1 MAVLM
6 TLGGFTF
13 GTNPTFAE
21 TNDKPVWVGSYNA
34 GAYKDGIFVSNADT
48 TDNLVHIGADVQTKV
63 VNVTDSVTSN
73 NKAVYVGAYYKL
85 VANEGV
91 NISNIN
97 FHDTTSTGEKHG
109 LYVFGSTVEAPTI
122 RVDNLTTDST
132 EALAGLV
139 AGTDVGYG
147 MNKET
152 LKADSIYVGNVK
164 SDTSKYVYGSLLQ
177 GALWQSFHEGQDNN
191 LTIENITGGADNA
204 IVGGIEVQ
212 FANSTMSDCSY
223 DITGDTVIS
232 NINSTQG
239 SAYGIMAKGSS
250 TGSEAAYMH
259 LNNLKISDIHGKDL
273 SVGICGHV
281 GDIIVDNADINM
293 TGKDGYNGLYAEPV
307 ADAEKAAVNS
317 FAISGSLV
325 GNIKL
330 DNAEGSYNIQG
341 DILADRFNLDKQV
354 EVAIKQLEDPK
365 TLEQLKEQLKEG
377 HPDWT
382 DEQVDDFINNQV
394 ADLVNTLKNSGHIN
408 LGGKLALYG
417 DVYAKC
423 GGNVNINLTKDSIF
437 EGQAD
442 NYADCDTFCSIVWRK
457 ADLDGLNKSALYKLF
472 GFDSMQEQ
480 LEMQGLP
487 IVGAG
492 KIDISMKDDSIWKAH
507 GKSFVDTLNFKD
519 GGLVDMHAED
529 GSSITA
535 GKVTGNGTFIM
546 NLSNN
551 ADKSDMLYVKD
562 FSEAG
567 VQTIQANLKDGL
579 KPEDLKGMRFATT
592 GGDDYKRN
600 PNEKFKVVL
609 YKNQG
614 VNDVTYKV
622 SNEAFNVKNEKFD
635 PEATETNEKFNGGKD
650 GAGTYK
656 PGNDY
661 ITAIFSGQS
670 FTRETVDFEKVQQDV
685 NNGTIEDWDDLYDE
699 NGKFLP
705 QYIKKEI
712 IENPVKEGTNWYLD
726 TAVNT
731 TSNSGNIIKN
741 AAALDYANAVTTDT
755 LNKRLGEARYSNE
768 GDGMWARVRHDR
780 FGKTNRY
787 EGKNTMT
794 ELGYDWKRCDTSY
807 GKHMQGAAVNYTTGS
822 ADYKG
827 VTGES
832 STKRYGLSFYDT

>member
-1 MAVLM
+1 MNKNIQSKKQKYNAALAMAVLM

-73 NKAVYVGAYYKL
+73 NKAVYVGAYDKL

-109 LYVFGSTVEAPTI
+109 LYVFGATVEAPTI

-317 FAISGSLV
+317 FAVSGSLV

-472 GFDSMQEQ
+472 GFDSMQE
-480 LEMQGLP
+480 
-487 IVGAG
+487 
-492 KIDISMKDDSIWKAH
+492 
-507 GKSFVDTLNFKD
+507 
-519 GGLVDMHAED
+519 
-529 GSSITA
+529 
-535 GKVTGNGTFIM
+535 
-546 NLSNN
+546 
-551 ADKSDMLYVKD
+551 
-562 FSEAG
+562 
-567 VQTIQANLKDGL
+567 
-579 KPEDLKGMRFATT
+579 
-592 GGDDYKRN
+592 
-600 PNEKFKVVL
+600 
-609 YKNQG
+609 
-614 VNDVTYKV
+614 
-622 SNEAFNVKNEKFD
+622 
-635 PEATETNEKFNGGKD
+635 
-650 GAGTYK
+650 
-656 PGNDY
+656 
-661 ITAIFSGQS
+661 
-670 FTRETVDFEKVQQDV
+670 
-685 NNGTIEDWDDLYDE
+685 
-699 NGKFLP
+699 
-705 QYIKKEI
+705 
-712 IENPVKEGTNWYLD
+712 
-726 TAVNT
+726 
-731 TSNSGNIIKN
+731 
-741 AAALDYANAVTTDT
+741 
-755 LNKRLGEARYSNE
+755 
-768 GDGMWARVRHDR
+768 
-780 FGKTNRY
+780 
-787 EGKNTMT
+787 
-794 ELGYDWKRCDTSY
+794 
-807 GKHMQGAAVNYTTGS
+807 
-822 ADYKG
+822 
-827 VTGES
+827 
-832 STKRYGLSFYDT
+832 

>member
-73 NKAVYVGAYYKL
+73 NKAVYVGAYDKL

-97 FHDTTSTGEKHG
+97 SHDTTSTGEKHG

-317 FAISGSLV
+317 FAVSGSLV

-472 GFDSMQEQ
+472 GFDSMQE
-480 LEMQGLP
+480 
-487 IVGAG
+487 
-492 KIDISMKDDSIWKAH
+492 
-507 GKSFVDTLNFKD
+507 
-519 GGLVDMHAED
+519 
-529 GSSITA
+529 
-535 GKVTGNGTFIM
+535 
-546 NLSNN
+546 
-551 ADKSDMLYVKD
+551 
-562 FSEAG
+562 
-567 VQTIQANLKDGL
+567 
-579 KPEDLKGMRFATT
+579 
-592 GGDDYKRN
+592 
-600 PNEKFKVVL
+600 
-609 YKNQG
+609 
-614 VNDVTYKV
+614 
-622 SNEAFNVKNEKFD
+622 
-635 PEATETNEKFNGGKD
+635 
-650 GAGTYK
+650 
-656 PGNDY
+656 
-661 ITAIFSGQS
+661 
-670 FTRETVDFEKVQQDV
+670 
-685 NNGTIEDWDDLYDE
+685 
-699 NGKFLP
+699 
-705 QYIKKEI
+705 
-712 IENPVKEGTNWYLD
+712 
-726 TAVNT
+726 
-731 TSNSGNIIKN
+731 
-741 AAALDYANAVTTDT
+741 
-755 LNKRLGEARYSNE
+755 
-768 GDGMWARVRHDR
+768 
-780 FGKTNRY
+780 
-787 EGKNTMT
+787 
-794 ELGYDWKRCDTSY
+794 
-807 GKHMQGAAVNYTTGS
+807 
-822 ADYKG
+822 
-827 VTGES
+827 
-832 STKRYGLSFYDT
+832 

>member
-73 NKAVYVGAYYKL
+73 NKAVYVGAYDKL

-656 PGNDY
+656 PENDY

-670 FTRETVDFEKVQQDV
+670 FTRETVDFEKIQQDV

>member
-73 NKAVYVGAYYKL
+73 NKAVYVGAYDKL

-273 SVGICGHV
+273 FVGICGHV

-423 GGNVNINLTKDSIF
+423 GGNVNINLNKDSIF

-656 PGNDY
+656 PENDY

-670 FTRETVDFEKVQQDV
+670 FTRETVDFEKIQQDV

>member
-21 TNDKPVWVGSYNA
+21 TNDKLVWVGSYNA

-73 NKAVYVGAYYKL
+73 NKAVYLGAYDKL

-109 LYVFGSTVEAPTI
+109 LYVFGATVEAPTI

-417 DVYAKC
+417 DVYEKC

-480 LEMQGLP
+480 LEMQGLA

-670 FTRETVDFEKVQQDV
+670 FTRETVDFEKIQQDV

-705 QYIKKEI
+705 QYIKKSLKI
-712 IENPVKEGTNWYLD
+712 LLRKALTGISTLLLILPA
-726 TAVNT
+726 TA
-731 TSNSGNIIKN
+731 
-741 AAALDYANAVTTDT
+741 AT
-755 LNKRLGEARYSNE
+755 LLK
-768 GDGMWARVRHDR
+768 
-780 FGKTNRY
+780 
-787 EGKNTMT
+787 
-794 ELGYDWKRCDTSY
+794 
-807 GKHMQGAAVNYTTGS
+807 MQ
-822 ADYKG
+822 
-827 VTGES
+827 
-832 STKRYGLSFYDT
+832 LLLIMPML